1 MRSGRSGAKQGPDRR
16 RVTVPGATHASPF
29 LGPPGGPAQGILAK
43 ASSLPQSSAIGTP
56 QHIRAYHEVS
66 LMERTDQ
73 LGDELGYRPRFMVIG
88 GEPASVLLE
97 VAEGHT
103 GSSLISVGRRGLGFL
118 ARWRIGGVSTKLLGA
133 FTGPLLISSS

>member
-1 MRSGRSGAKQGPDRR
+1 MVLA
-16 RVTVPGATHASPF
+16 
-29 LGPPGGPAQGILAK
+29 LAK

-56 QHIRAYHEVS
+56 QCIKAYHEDS

-103 GSSLISVGRRGLGFL
+103 GSSLISAGRRGLGL
-118 ARWRIGGVSTKLLGA
+118 VACLRLGRVWTKLLRA
-133 FTGPLLISSS
+133 STGPVLISPP

>member
-1 MRSGRSGAKQGPDRR
+1 MVLA
-16 RVTVPGATHASPF
+16 
-29 LGPPGGPAQGILAK
+29 LAK
-43 ASSLPQSSAIGTP
+43 ASSLPQSSAIATP
-56 QHIRAYHEVS
+56 QYVRAYHEIS

-103 GSSLISVGRRGLGFL
+103 GSSLISVGRRGLGL
-118 ARWRIGGVSTKLLGA
+118 VARLKLGRVSTKLLRA
-133 FTGPLLISSS
+133 STGPVLVSPP